1 MTQKEPKEANRIISL
16 VIMAA
21 GLASRFGGDKQ
32 ITPVDDAGQMILDY
46 SLYDAKKAGFEQ
58 VIFVIRPEMKQ
69 RFHELVGIRAEKLM
83 KVHYAFQTMER
94 FLPEGVSIPDGRTKP
109 WGTGHAALCAK
120 EFIQGPFAVINADD
134 FYGRSAFEEIYGFL
148 SRDVKP
154 DEMAMIGY
162 RIENTLTE
170 NGTVARGVCETDENA
185 FLTDINE
192 RTAISPWKDGAR
204 YTLDGGKTYTEVP
217 RGTLVSMNLW
227 GFDADFIRTLEDHFA
242 PWLKE
247 NLPLNPLKCEYFLPY
262 LPHLMVQAH
271 QARVR
276 VIPTREKWYGMT
288 YQEDLEGV
296 RKAIRSMKEAGKYP
310 DKLF

>member
-1 MTQKEPKEANRIISL
+1 MSQTIPKKTNERISL

-58 VIFVIRPEMKQ
+58 VVFVIRPEMKE

-83 KVHYAFQTMER
+83 NVNYAFQTMER
-94 FLPEGVSIPDGRTKP
+94 FLPEGIQIPEGRTKP

-134 FYGRSAFEEIYGFL
+134 FYGKSAFEEIYGFL
-148 SRDVKP
+148 AREVKP
-154 DEMAMIGY
+154 DQMAMIGY

-170 NGTVARGVCETDENA
+170 NGTVARGVCDTDQYG

-204 YTLDGGKTYTEVP
+204 YTLDGGKTYSVIP

-227 GFDADFIRTLEDHFA
+227 GFDAAFIGTLEDQFS

-262 LPHLMVQAH
+262 LPHLMVQSGD
-271 QARVR
+271 ARVR
-276 VIPTREKWYGMT
+276 VIPTGEKWYGMT
-288 YQEDLEGV
+288 YQEDLAGV
-296 RKAIRSMKEAGKYP
+296 RQAIRSMKDAGIYP
-310 DKLF
+310 EKLF